1 MMFKTHI
8 AMALFA
14 GLGILNVLNLENKIM
29 FVIAV
34 LAGASVVDIDLKT
47 SKVGRKAKPV
57 STLFQFIF
65 SHRGFFHTVFAG
77 LILTVPILIISKI
90 GLAFGFFAGYL
101 SHIIIDMFNPKGVRP
116 FSPFFQLS
124 LRGPIPVGSLREYTL
139 LAVLVFID
147 ALVLLKFTL

>member
-8 AMALFA
+8 AIAFLT
-14 GLGILNVLNLENKIM
+14 GLGLLNILNIEHKIL
-29 FVIAV
+29 FVIAA
-34 LAGASVVDIDLKT
+34 LTGASVVDIDLKT
-47 SKVGRKAKPV
+47 SKVGRRARPI

-65 SHRGFFHTVFAG
+65 SHRGFFHTIFAG
-77 LILTVPILIISKI
+77 LILTVPFLILSKI

-116 FSPFFQLS
+116 LSPLFQLS
-124 LRGPIPVGSLREYTL
+124 LRGPIPVGSLREYAL

-147 ALVLLKFTL
+147 TLVLLKFTL